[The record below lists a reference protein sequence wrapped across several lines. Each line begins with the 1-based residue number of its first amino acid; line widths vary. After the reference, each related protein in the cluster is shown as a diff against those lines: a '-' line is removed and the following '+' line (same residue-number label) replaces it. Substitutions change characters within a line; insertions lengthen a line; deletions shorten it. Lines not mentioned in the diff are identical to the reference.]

1 MKKIFLI
8 LSICI
13 IKNSLIL
20 SQTPS
25 ELFDRNTME
34 YRGNKSVQAKKLL
47 RKVEICG
54 NITEKEAKIDTN
66 FLKILNAKLGFSK
79 EQLKGYLQKN
89 LLSEIDLG
97 GSIDSTVSYIVLDGQ
112 KIYARYFVIH
122 DVSSPTYKDEFP
134 KNINDSTWNR
144 NNPNTWNEKVAH
156 VYLTRTGKTKT
167 VTNFSEAWRATKF
180 ESKILGTISKGL
192 FLHIEMVQP
201 RLYPPGNEG
210 NAPVAPTPGFTDL
223 QYQKLALLYICASL
237 RKREWLV
244 PAFHANIDESIKDAH
259 DDPQN
264 FEIDKFTN
272 QVIGLMKILNNL

>member
-1 MKKIFLI
+1 MKKTLFI
-8 LSICI
+8 LSIFI
-13 IKNSLIL
+13 IKNFVML

-25 ELFDRNTME
+25 EVFDKTTME
-34 YRGNKSVQAKKLL
+34 YRGDKSVQAKKLL
-47 RKVEICG
+47 RKVEIWG

-66 FLKILNAKLGFSK
+66 FLKILNTKLGFTK
-79 EQLKGYLQKN
+79 EQLKSYLQKN
-89 LLSEIDLG
+89 QLREIDLG
-97 GSIDSTVSYIVLDGQ
+97 GSLDSNVSHIIHDGQ

-122 DVSSPTYKDEFP
+122 DVSSPTYKDLFP

-180 ESKILGTISKGL
+180 ESKVLGTISKGL

-237 RKREWLV
+237 RKGEWLV
-244 PAFHANIDESIKDAH
+244 PAFHANIDESIKDSH

-264 FEIDKFTN
+264 FEIDQFTN
-272 QVIGLMKILNNL
+272 QVIGLKKVLEIK